1 MLAVI
6 ILGGCISS
14 LSTTILPRLRKTCS
28 NKALH
33 LVLRVYCLKKLAI
46 FFVLTSAIFASTCFA
61 DWKPAATKN
70 GFTVYIDDK
79 TRQVKKQATFIWAMY
94 DFDETQPEGYRSVKV
109 LFEVECKLNR
119 YRFRMFT
126 AFEQSMGNGE
136 AGAPRS
142 SEIWESATPDSIGA
156 EVVLKVCP
164 AES

>member
-1 MLAVI
+1 MTT
-6 ILGGCISS
+6 SS
-14 LSTTILPRLRKTCS
+14 RPRKTCS
-28 NKALH
+28 TRAIDQ
-33 LVLRVYCLKKLAI
+33 VLKVYCLKKLAI
-46 FFVLTSAIFASTCFA
+46 CFVVISAVFSSTCFA
-61 DWKPAATKN
+61 EWKPAAKKN

-79 TRQVKKQATFIWAMY
+79 TRQVKKQATFVWAMY

-109 LFEVECKLNR
+109 MFEVECKLNR

-156 EVVLKVCP
+156 EVVRKVCSAAP
-164 AES
+164 

>member
-1 MLAVI
+1 MTT
-6 ILGGCISS
+6 SS
-14 LSTTILPRLRKTCS
+14 RLRKICS
-28 NKALH
+28 NKAIDH
-33 LVLRVYCLKKLAI
+33 VLKFYFLKTLAMC
-46 FFVLTSAIFASTCFA
+46 FVLTSAVMASACFA

-79 TRQVKKQATFIWAMY
+79 TRQVKKQATFVWAMY

-109 LFEVECKLNR
+109 MFEVECKLNR

-156 EVVLKVCP
+156 EVVRKVCP
-164 AES
+164 AAP

>member
-1 MLAVI
+1 ML
-6 ILGGCISS
+6 
-14 LSTTILPRLRKTCS
+14 K
-28 NKALH
+28 
-33 LVLRVYCLKKLAI
+33 VYCLKKLAI
-46 FFVLTSAIFASTCFA
+46 CFVLTSAVFASACFA
-61 DWKPAATKN
+61 DWEPVSTKN

-79 TRQVKKQATFIWAMY
+79 TRQVKKQATFVWAMY

-109 LFEVECKLNR
+109 MFEVECKLNR

-156 EVVLKVCP
+156 DVVLKVCP
-164 AES
+164 ATH